1 MVLFTLML
9 VDHVEFIES
18 ENWEF
23 LKKYGRIRKH
33 HCIV

>member
-9 VDHVEFIES
+9 VDVEFIES